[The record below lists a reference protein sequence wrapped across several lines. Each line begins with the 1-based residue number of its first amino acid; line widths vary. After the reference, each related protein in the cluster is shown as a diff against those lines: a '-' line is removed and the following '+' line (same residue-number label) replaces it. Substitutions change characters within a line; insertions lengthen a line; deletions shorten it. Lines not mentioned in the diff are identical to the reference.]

1 MNRITQSFSLL
12 AMALGFSFAASAQN
26 LPMAS
31 PSAEIEQTIGLCEVE
46 VEYSRPAMKGRSI
59 FGALVPY
66 NEMWRTGANKATAIE
81 FSDKIKV
88 NGTEIPAGKYSLFT
102 IPGEKEWT
110 IIINKNTELWGT
122 GGYKQEED
130 VIRLTATPVTMGTA
144 AENFTI
150 DFSDVT
156 SSTGMLNIY
165 WEKTK
170 VSVNLEHDFRDLAM
184 ANIEEA
190 LKAPDA
196 AHGTYESAAEF
207 YLDNNLDTKKALE
220 WARKSVEMKEVF
232 WNVYTLSRVLKAN
245 GMDEQALKAAQRS
258 LVLSEEANYKTY
270 IDLNKKNIEEWS
282 K

>member
-1 MNRITQSFSLL
+1 MTKSFSFL
-12 AMALGFSFAASAQN
+12 ALALGFTLTAVAQD

-81 FSDKIKV
+81 FSDKV
-88 NGTEIPAGKYSLFT
+88 MLNGKEIPAGKYSLFT

-110 IIINKNTELWGT
+110 IILNKNTELWGT

-130 VIRLTATPVTMGTA
+130 VIRLTATPVSLPNA
-144 AENFTI
+144 VENFTI

-156 SSTGMLNIY
+156 SSKGNLNIY

-170 VSVNLEHDFRDLAM
+170 VSVNLEHDYREKAM

-196 AHGTYESAAEF
+196 THNAYESAAEF
-207 YLDNNLDTKKALE
+207 YMDNNLDAKQALA

-232 WNVYTLSRVLKAN
+232 WNVYTLSRALKLN
-245 GMDEQALKAAQRS
+245 GMDDQALKAAQRS
-258 LVLSEEANYKTY
+258 LALSEEANYKTY